1 MRLLLLASLLLFPQA
16 PASKPAIQPD
26 FSGSWVLDKSG
37 AYASD
42 TIAMA
47 AMLGDRF
54 TATQTD
60 KTLSLEIFALG
71 SKFPAVYNL
80 DGSDSKIMSPIG
92 SANVLEE
99 VIARATWEGDRLI
112 IRTKAVE
119 RENGVDVPVESVRV
133 MRIDAKGLLLLE
145 RSGTPERLVRKSLS
159 VYRRDGR

>member
-1 MRLLLLASLLLFPQA
+1 
-16 PASKPAIQPD
+16 
-26 FSGSWVLDKSG
+26 
-37 AYASD
+37 
-42 TIAMA
+42 
-47 AMLGDRF
+47 
-54 TATQTD
+54 
-60 KTLSLEIFALG
+60 
-71 SKFPAVYNL
+71 
-80 DGSDSKIMSPIG
+80 MSPIG